1 MTKEYS
7 FDNKSLGDIIRAY
20 YKDTANITL
29 HEVIIE
35 PILDYDFE
43 SGSGIALKAQ
53 GKGTDD
59 FAKIMV
65 PFEVPITMN
74 DILTA
79 ISHYVEPT
87 WLITDFSV
95 QAPDSNLWPTFESL
109 KVSYTAK
116 EKQKKK

>member
-35 PILDYDFE
+35 PTVDLD
-43 SGSGIALKAQ
+43 SKSNIVLKAQ

-59 FAKIMV
+59 LATIMI
-65 PFEVPITMN
+65 PFQVPIMMD

-79 ISHYVEPT
+79 ISHYVGPT
-87 WLITDFSV
+87 WLIADFSIKV
-95 QAPDSNLWPTFESL
+95 KDDKSCSTFESL
-109 KVSYTAK
+109 KISYTAK